1 MGRTGSSGSGDLRD
15 EEATS
20 VHPAV
25 DVPAVSATERGE
37 LKPDVWLG
45 RVISHYR
52 IEERLGAGGMG
63 VLYRAT
69 HLKLGRSVAI
79 KFLARRLASD
89 PAAQARFLG
98 EARAASALDHPNIGT
113 VYDIGEQDG
122 ELFIVM
128 ALYQGQ
134 TLEERLRSGRPTV
147 DDALKVLRQVL
158 LGLEAA
164 HRAGIVHRDIK
175 PANVFL
181 TGDGT
186 VKVLDFGIAKLV
198 SESQRQTEAG
208 QTLGTILY
216 MSPEQLRDEPAD
228 PRADL
233 WAFGVLA
240 YELLAGASPFQAE
253 SGAASAIKVLHEEP
267 PLLASVPGMP
277 SWLAELVS
285 QLLRKKPSERPGSAT
300 EVLERVDRQSQLA
313 ISQVPQ
319 SARGWPPKHRELL
332 ALLTGAIVALGAA
345 GLYFYIR
352 RVAPP
357 VGREVKSLAVLPFV
371 NASENPD
378 TEYLSDGIAE
388 TLIDN
393 LSQIPELH
401 VIARTTAFRY
411 KGKEVDLS
419 KLRRELSVEAVLTGR
434 VQQRGDTLV
443 VHADLVNL
451 ETGSQLWGERY
462 DRKLADLLVVETGI
476 AKAISDKL
484 RPHLSAALQ
493 QRVTRFHT
501 ENPEAYQLYLRG
513 LYEWNKRTPESLKK
527 SIEHYNQ
534 AIETD
539 PGYALAY
546 AGLADVYNIAGSYL
560 NLSPQET
567 FPQATA
573 AAMKAV
579 ELDDTL
585 AEAHTALAGV
595 MTVFD
600 WDWPGAEREFK
611 RAIELNPGY
620 PTAHYFYGYMY
631 LLSMGR
637 FEEAITEMKR
647 AIELDPFSA
656 IVRANLGG
664 AYNFAGRF
672 DEGIAQIRLAAE
684 IDPNL
689 VAARLRLAEAY
700 EQQGNYEEAISAM
713 ESMRPYVYSYGPQE
727 LALIKQAYAES
738 GARGY
743 WQKRLEFR
751 KKRAGEGYFPA
762 SVVAKMCARAG
773 DKNEAFEWL
782 EKAYQDRDEW
792 LRLLKVDPGF
802 ESLRSDPRYANLLRR
817 IGLPP

>member
-1 MGRTGSSGSGDLRD
+1 MGRTGSSGSGDLRN
-15 EEATS
+15 EVTS
-20 VHPAV
+20 VQPAV
-25 DVPAVSATERGE
+25 DVPAVSGTERGE

-89 PAAQARFLG
+89 PAAQARFLQ

-147 DDALKVLRQVL
+147 DDALKLLRQVL

-175 PANVFL
+175 PPNLFL
-181 TGDGT
+181 TADGT
-186 VKVLDFGIAKLV
+186 VKILDFGIAKLV

-216 MSPEQLRDEPAD
+216 MSPEQLRGEPAD

-240 YELLAGASPFQAE
+240 YELFAGAPPFQAD
-253 SGAASAIKVLHEEP
+253 SGAASAVKVLHEEP
-267 PLLASVPGMP
+267 PPLASVPGMP

-313 ISQVPQ
+313 ISQVP
-319 SARGWPPKHRELL
+319 RGWPPKHRELL

-345 GLYFYIR
+345 GLYFYPR
-352 RVAPP
+352 RGAPP

-411 KGKEVDLS
+411 KGKDIDLS

-462 DRKLADLLVVETGI
+462 DRKLADLLAVETGI

-560 NLSPQET
+560 DLSPQET
-567 FPQATA
+567 LPQATA

-585 AEAHTALAGV
+585 AEAHTALAAV

-656 IVRANLGG
+656 IVRANLGA
-664 AYNFAGRF
+664 AYNLAGRY
-672 DEGIAQIRLAAE
+672 DEGIAQIRLAVE

-689 VAARLRLAEAY
+689 VAAKLRLAEAY

-713 ESMRPYVYSYGPQE
+713 ESMRPYAYSYEPQE

-751 KKRAGEGYFPA
+751 KKRIRAAYFPA

-792 LRLLKVDPGF
+792 LRLLKVEPAF
-802 ESLRSDPRYANLLRR
+802 ESLRSDPRYADLLHR